1 MNSILNKISDWT
13 EQLEKLII
21 IVSILAMMINS
32 TVNAIGRYA
41 FNRSLFFSEEL
52 NQFLI
57 VSVTFVGFA
66 YAVRKGRNIRMT
78 AIYDMLNYR
87 WKKVMM
93 SIISI
98 LTALLMF
105 YLAYYSV
112 IYVMELKEIN
122 RLSPALQLPVFWI
135 YAVIPVGFAIAG
147 IQYISGFVMNV
158 THREIYVSFS
168 KIESNTDG

>member
-1 MNSILNKISDWT
+1 MFDGGTSYGCDMSMNSILNKISDWT

-87 WKKVMM
+87 WKKSHDVNYFYFNCIVDVL
-93 SIISI
+93 SR
-98 LTALLMF
+98 LLF
-105 YLAYYSV
+105 GDLCHGA
-112 IYVMELKEIN
+112 
-122 RLSPALQLPVFWI
+122 
-135 YAVIPVGFAIAG
+135 
-147 IQYISGFVMNV
+147 
-158 THREIYVSFS
+158 
-168 KIESNTDG
+168 